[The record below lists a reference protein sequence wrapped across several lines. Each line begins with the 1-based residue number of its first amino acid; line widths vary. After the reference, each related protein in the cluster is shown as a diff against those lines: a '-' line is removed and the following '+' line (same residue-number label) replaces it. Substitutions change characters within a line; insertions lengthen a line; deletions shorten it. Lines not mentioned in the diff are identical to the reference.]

1 MRILSIDY
9 GEKRIGLAV
18 CDKKEVLA
26 SRFLTLENKSL
37 EKSIEEIKK
46 IILEE
51 NIKKIVVGIPIG
63 FKNKSEQTRIIE
75 KFISKLKK
83 NVNIPIIRIKTA
95 GEFLKFF
102 GSAFNIVTFSGS
114 AKKPLSKAS
123 RIKRPVLV
131 FGSEVAG
138 INPRIEEA
146 AGYRFRIEQT
156 DKVESLNAAVAAGI
170 ALYKFYKGYWK

>member
-51 NIKKIVVGIPIG
+51 NVKKIVVGIPIG

-83 NVNIPIIRIKTA
+83 NVSIPIIRINEIFTSKM
-95 GEFLKFF
+95 
-102 GSAFNIVTFSGS
+102 
-114 AKKPLSKAS
+114 AKKNL
-123 RIKRPVLV
+123 R
-131 FGSEVAG
+131 EAG
-138 INPRIEEA
+138 VKDVKKVIDQEA
-146 AGYRFRIEQT
+146 ARIIL
-156 DKVESLNAAVAAGI
+156 ESYLE
-170 ALYKFYKGYWK
+170 KGN

>member
-51 NIKKIVVGIPIG
+51 NVKKIVVGIPIG
-63 FKNKSEQTRIIE
+63 FKNKSEQTKIIE
-75 KFISKLKK
+75 KFIGKLEK
-83 NVNIPIIRIKTA
+83 NISIPIIKINEIFTSKM
-95 GEFLKFF
+95 
-102 GSAFNIVTFSGS
+102 
-114 AKKPLSKAS
+114 AKKNL
-123 RIKRPVLV
+123 R
-131 FGSEVAG
+131 EAG
-138 INPRIEEA
+138 VKDVKKVIDQEA
-146 AGYRFRIEQT
+146 ARIIL
-156 DKVESLNAAVAAGI
+156 ESYLE
-170 ALYKFYKGYWK
+170 KGN

>member
-63 FKNKSEQTRIIE
+63 FKNKSEQTKIIE
-75 KFISKLKK
+75 KFIGKLEK
-83 NVNIPIIRIKTA
+83 NISIPIIKINEIFTSKM
-95 GEFLKFF
+95 
-102 GSAFNIVTFSGS
+102 
-114 AKKPLSKAS
+114 AKKNL
-123 RIKRPVLV
+123 R
-131 FGSEVAG
+131 EAG
-138 INPRIEEA
+138 VKDVKKVIDQEA
-146 AGYRFRIEQT
+146 ARIIL
-156 DKVESLNAAVAAGI
+156 ESYLE
-170 ALYKFYKGYWK
+170 KGN

>member
-37 EKSIEEIKK
+37 EKSIKEIKK

-51 NIKKIVVGIPIG
+51 NVKKIVVGIPIG

-83 NVNIPIIRIKTA
+83 NVSIPIIRINEIFTSKM
-95 GEFLKFF
+95 
-102 GSAFNIVTFSGS
+102 
-114 AKKPLSKAS
+114 AKKNL
-123 RIKRPVLV
+123 R
-131 FGSEVAG
+131 EAG
-138 INPRIEEA
+138 VKDVKKVIDQEA
-146 AGYRFRIEQT
+146 ARIIL
-156 DKVESLNAAVAAGI
+156 ESYLE
-170 ALYKFYKGYWK
+170 KGN